1 MKLLI
6 VDDHPLFNIGLAAA
20 LASAQSDVKVASA
33 NTLQEGMLL
42 AESFGPDIVLLDY
55 YLHGTNGLEALDLFG
70 SNFPLIARIVISG
83 DERGSVESLA
93 RAHGASG
100 FISKALPLEVIWR
113 AIGAVMQGGEWWAQA
128 KNGVDLHAITLRQRE
143 VLQLL
148 AKGRSNKEIA
158 QALGIT
164 ERTVKMHVSDL
175 LARSG
180 GSNRIQLLNLARDRR
195 WLL

>member
-6 VDDHPLFNIGLAAA
+6 VDDHPLFNVGLAAA
-20 LASAQSDVKVASA
+20 LASAQSDVQVASA
-33 NTLQEGMLL
+33 NTLQEGLLL

-55 YLHGTNGLEALDLFG
+55 YLHGTDGLEALDLFG
-70 SNFPLIARIVISG
+70 RNFPLIARVVISG

-93 RAHGASG
+93 RTHGASG
-100 FISKALPLEVIWR
+100 FISKAQPLEMIWR
-113 AIGAVMQGGEWWAQA
+113 AIEIVMQGGECWEPQRSS
-128 KNGVDLHAITLRQRE
+128 VDVQDITLRQRE

-148 AKGRSNKEIA
+148 AKGQSNKEIA

-164 ERTVKMHVSDL
+164 ERTVKMHVGDL

-180 GSNRIQLLNLARDRR
+180 GGNRIQLLNLARDKR
-195 WLL
+195 WLM